1 MADSFFYGLAHSRHL
16 KRASRRLGGILNGYR
31 NAVDVET
38 LWVFSFAEQKLRGV
52 LRELVFS
59 LNVFHA

>member
-1 MADSFFYGLAHSRHL
+1 L
-16 KRASRRLGGILNGYR
+16 KRASRPLRSILNGYR

-38 LWVFSFAEQKLRGV
+38 LWVVSFAEQKLRGV